1 MKKKG
6 FTLVEMLV
14 VIVII
19 GILVSLLLPALS
31 AARAAAR
38 TTQSASNL
46 RQLTLAWLR
55 AQQAMS
61 DQMMPWMTWDV
72 KNEPN
77 YQRYWFGAIN
87 TTASRLRLQGCVLS
101 NATAGEVDRTDGRK
115 RAAKDSTPRTDRQFS
130 APSRRFAPEP
140 ASSPGETC

>member
-87 TTASRLRLQGCVLS
+87 TT
-101 NATAGEVDRTDGRK
+101 T
-115 RAAKDSTPRTDRQFS
+115 
-130 APSRRFAPEP
+130 
-140 ASSPGETC
+140 SPGTVVFKDGFWHRSWRPTSGCFKTRTSVPTR